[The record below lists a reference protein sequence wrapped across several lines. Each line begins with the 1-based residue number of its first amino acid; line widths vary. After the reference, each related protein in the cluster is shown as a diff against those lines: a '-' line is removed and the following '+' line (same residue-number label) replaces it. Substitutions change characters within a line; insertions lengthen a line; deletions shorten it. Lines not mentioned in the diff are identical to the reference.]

1 MADIYPQGI
10 GLPTADS
17 QRLLNQSFSQSP
29 IDTTSLRFEPND
41 LAGSQIK
48 INPDIVA
55 QYSQQVQN
63 TIAPPPPQIEQY
75 RRVQPIPG
83 RQEYY
88 NMVQQRFME
97 IADMVGGMDVLART
111 KRIDAARNAAMEDVA
126 NIYGPPPVI
135 QQQMQVQQIPG
146 TNRVVVTGGG
156 FTAPQVI
163 ETNQQQADGVQL
175 KPVVDPQ
182 GKPIPGTFMTPGG
195 DIKTFK
201 TQAETEAE
209 GFRLSDILNDA
220 VKSIDALIGEPPPAD
235 PRKDTPDAQARR
247 LRKENNI
254 KWAAGTSGD
263 FLSAISPFWKT
274 ETSGIQTDIQNL
286 ASKIQAVGATIFA
299 GQGSFSDQER
309 QTIKDALSS
318 INLGGTDEQAVA
330 SLRGLQQRLYE
341 IKQRANKPK
350 SDAAQGSAP
359 SSPPVQEGYT
369 REVWSGNKRTPA
381 Q

>member
-1 MADIYPQGI
+1 MADPMQMPRLDTYAQDLLRQSYAQAPISPDVLARFGQGMM
-10 GLPTADS
+10 
-17 QRLLNQSFSQSP
+17 
-29 IDTTSLRFEPND
+29 
-41 LAGSQIK
+41 
-48 INPDIVA
+48 
-55 QYSQQVQN
+55 QQVP
-63 TIAPPPPQIEQY
+63 APPQIESYAAPQQMQPDP
-75 RRVQPIPG
+75 RRL
-83 RQEYY
+83 EYA
-88 NMVQQRFME
+88 NLIEQRFNE
-97 IADMVGGMDVLART
+97 LAKAVGGMDELIATGTVDMARQRAQ
-111 KRIDAARNAAMEDVA
+111 KDVEMM
-126 NIYGPPPVI
+126 YGPPPVI

-209 GFRLSDILNDA
+209 GFRLSDVLNDA

-235 PRKDTPDAQARR
+235 PRKDTPEAQARR

-254 KWAAGTSGD
+254 KWAAGSSGD
-263 FLSAISPFWKT
+263 FLSTISPFWKT

-286 ASKIQAVGATIFA
+286 ASKVGAVGATIFA
-299 GQGSFSDQER
+299 GQGSFSDAER
-309 QTIKDALSS
+309 AMIKDALSS

-341 IKQRANKPK
+341 IKQKANKPK

-359 SSPPVQEGYT
+359 SSPPVPEGYKLET
-369 REVWSGNKRTPA
+369 WTGNQRIPA

>member
-1 MADIYPQGI
+1 MALTPEQLMYYSQAMGGAMPPQQ
-10 GLPTADS
+10 PPA
-17 QRLLNQSFSQSP
+17 
-29 IDTTSLRFEPND
+29 IDRYAQPQTPQQTPEI
-41 LAGSQIK
+41 Q
-48 INPDIVA
+48 
-55 QYSQQVQN
+55 QYSGL
-63 TIAPPPPQIEQY
+63 
-75 RRVQPIPG
+75 QPIPG
-83 RQEYY
+83 RQEYI
-88 NMVQQRFME
+88 NAIEQRFQELINQAGGIDRVARNGLIE
-97 IADMVGGMDVLART
+97 IAQQKAEKDIALR
-111 KRIDAARNAAMEDVA
+111 
-126 NIYGPPPVI
+126 YGPPPAMP
-135 QQQMQVQQIPG
+135 QQIQVQQIPG

-209 GFRLSDILNDA
+209 GFRLSDVLNDA
-220 VKSIDALIGEPPPAD
+220 VKSVDALIGEPPPAD
-235 PRKDTPDAQARR
+235 PRKDTPEAKARR
-247 LRKENNI
+247 LRKEDNI
-254 KWAAGTSGD
+254 KWAAGSSGD

-286 ASKIQAVGATIFA
+286 ASKVGAVGATIFA
-299 GQGSFSDQER
+299 GQGSFSDAER
-309 QTIKDALSS
+309 QSIKDSLSS